1 MNSENDHA
9 IVNNIYIIYIPLNN
23 EAMYFHCHMTC
34 QVIPLESV
42 MKYPHRMQ
50 YVLDAALVIVL
61 SVNLPFAIYGYLLF
75 GSATKGQSISNI
87 HVVLRVRSSWERDEI
102 RSGEIGEN
110 Q

>member
-1 MNSENDHA
+1 MIH
-9 IVNNIYIIYIPLNN
+9 
-23 EAMYFHCHMTC
+23 MYSCHMTR

-75 GSATKGQSISNI
+75 GSATKGQSLL
-87 HVVLRVRSSWERDEI
+87 HGLT
-102 RSGEIGEN
+102 
-110 Q
+110 

>member
-1 MNSENDHA
+1 MMIH
-9 IVNNIYIIYIPLNN
+9 
-23 EAMYFHCHMTC
+23 MYSCHMTR

-75 GSATKGQSISNI
+75 GSATKGQSLL
-87 HVVLRVRSSWERDEI
+87 HGLT
-102 RSGEIGEN
+102 
-110 Q
+110 

>member
-1 MNSENDHA
+1 
-9 IVNNIYIIYIPLNN
+9 
-23 EAMYFHCHMTC
+23 MTC

-75 GSATKGQSISNI
+75 GSATKGQSIYFT
-87 HVVLRVRSSWERDEI
+87 VLRRKYGAWGAFRPNG
-102 RSGEIGEN
+102 RKT
-110 Q
+110 

>member
-1 MNSENDHA
+1 
-9 IVNNIYIIYIPLNN
+9 
-23 EAMYFHCHMTC
+23 
-34 QVIPLESV
+34 

-87 HVVLRVRSSWERDEI
+87 HVVLCVRSSWERDEI
-102 RSGEIGEN
+102 RSGEIGGKSVRKVSEIASLERDRWERRN
-110 Q
+110 SGAKRVPF